1 MKGAEKLSNAMRNT
15 LTEQEKTEIKE
26 VIRKIADNHKKDKW
40 WKVDCAVR
48 TYLNCVL
55 YELRM
60 HDECMEDIAKIEIEE
75 DEECLDL

>member
-1 MKGAEKLSNAMRNT
+1 MKGAEKLSNAMIYT
-15 LTEQEKTEIKE
+15 LTEQEETEIKE

-40 WKVDCAVR
+40 WKFDCAVR

-55 YELRM
+55 YELRTQ
-60 HDECMEDIAKIEIEE
+60 DECMEYCAKSDVKE